1 MSVKIRLTRH
11 GRKKAPYYRMVV
23 ADSRK
28 ARDGRFIEILGIYQP
43 LNKNEADQIRVNETK
58 VMKWLEQGAVP
69 SDTCRSILRKQGIMK
84 KFHDVRQEAKKG
96 KKSLRLAKT
105 EETSAAP
112 AEEIDSD
119 AALAPEE
126 AQVSEPPVEAEPVA
140 SEAPETEPKTE

>member
-43 LNKNEADQIRVNETK
+43 LNKNENDQVRVDEAK
-58 VMKWLEQGAVP
+58 VLKWLECGAVP

-84 KFHDVRQEAKKG
+84 KFHDARQETKKG
-96 KKSLRLAKT
+96 TKPATPAKAET
-105 EETSAAP
+105 PAPVEEVAA
-112 AEEIDSD
+112 D

-126 AQVSEPPVEAEPVA
+126 TSEETPTEAVGDG
-140 SEAPETEPKTE
+140 EPKTD